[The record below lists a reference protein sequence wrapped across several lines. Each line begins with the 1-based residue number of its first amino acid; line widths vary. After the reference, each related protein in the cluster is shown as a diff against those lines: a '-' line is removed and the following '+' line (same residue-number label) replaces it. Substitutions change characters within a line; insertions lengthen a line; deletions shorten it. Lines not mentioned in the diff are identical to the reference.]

1 LVQYYRYAKS
11 EIREQAKSSEIADI
25 ARDRNEFRLFRLE
38 REKKERAERNAQRRA
53 QVSDEDKK
61 KLIEEKKVA
70 IEAAMKRVEEN
81 EE

>member
-1 LVQYYRYAKS
+1 MQKVRSAN
-11 EIREQAKSSEIADI
+11 
-25 ARDRNEFRLFRLE
+25 RDRNEFRLFRLE

-61 KLIEEKKVA
+61 KLIEEKKAA
-70 IEAAMKRVEEN
+70 IDAAIKRAKEN